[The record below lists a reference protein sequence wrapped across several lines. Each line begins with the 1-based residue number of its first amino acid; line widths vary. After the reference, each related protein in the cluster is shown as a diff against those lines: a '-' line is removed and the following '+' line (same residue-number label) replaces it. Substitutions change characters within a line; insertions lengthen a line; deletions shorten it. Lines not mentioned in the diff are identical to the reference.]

1 MLSASSSFE
10 LSKRGSWGRVGVQSM
25 DTIEECGD
33 GSDRHLLSGSRIL
46 VGVPDN
52 SRGCSELL
60 SWAIGAVAKAND
72 SVVAVHVLGKLL

>member
-1 MLSASSSFE
+1 
-10 LSKRGSWGRVGVQSM
+10 M

-33 GSDRHLLSGSRIL
+33 GDRHLLSGSRIL

-72 SVVAVHVLGKLL
+72 SVVAVHVLGKLLISL

>member
-1 MLSASSSFE
+1 
-10 LSKRGSWGRVGVQSM
+10 M

-72 SVVAVHVLGKLL
+72 SVVAVHVLGKLLGSISVASSDTLISCSSCVGRSGV

>member
-1 MLSASSSFE
+1 
-10 LSKRGSWGRVGVQSM
+10 M

-33 GSDRHLLSGSRIL
+33 GSRHLLGLGNRIL

-60 SWAIGAVAKAND
+60 SWAIGAVAKASD
-72 SVVAVHVLGKLL
+72 SVVAVHVLGKFNRSTNSCFCSSIRCS

>member
-1 MLSASSSFE
+1 
-10 LSKRGSWGRVGVQSM
+10 M

-33 GSDRHLLSGSRIL
+33 GGRHLLGGLGSRIL

-60 SWAIGAVAKAND
+60 SWAIGAVAKASD
-72 SVVAVHVLGKLL
+72 SVVAVHVLGKFNRSTNSCFCSSIRCS

>member
-1 MLSASSSFE
+1 
-10 LSKRGSWGRVGVQSM
+10 M
-25 DTIEECGD
+25 DAIEECGGGD
-33 GSDRHLLSGSRIL
+33 GSWRPGGSRIL

-72 SVVAVHVLGKLL
+72 SVIAVHVLGKCASSCNV